1 MKMKLTEGNKTN
13 TACRVCRNKDLKLF
27 LDLGKQPPANAF
39 VTSEQI
45 GDLEKG
51 YEKVFPL
58 RVYFC
63 PNCGLVQLLDIVNPD
78 ILFKDYAYFTGKSS
92 QTMKQHF
99 KELAMKLAAQYL
111 EKGDLVIDIGGNDGT
126 FLSCFTDNMKTIN
139 VEPSKNVAMESVKK
153 NITTITDY
161 FSISTAHNILNE
173 EPGGKA
179 KVITATNVFAH
190 VDNLYEFM
198 AGVKLLLEPKGVF
211 VIEVPHLLHLILNN
225 EFDTIYHEHLSYFS
239 LSSLIKLGDI
249 FNLPLF
255 KVEKIPVHGGSIRC
269 YFGNHTKDKS
279 ILSVLNDEHEGGLF
293 DLKTYKEFA
302 KKVEE
307 IKNALHMLLVTLK
320 VKENKRIV
328 GYGAPAKG
336 NTLLNYCGI
345 GSELLDYLTDTTP
358 YKQGRYSPGMHIP
371 VVSPDKF
378 HEDSPDYALM
388 LPWNFEEEILV
399 KEKDFLMNGGK
410 WIVPIPFVRV
420 IKKEDKREVNP

>member
-1 MKMKLTEGNKTN
+1 MKLTKGNKTN
-13 TACRVCRNKDLKLF
+13 TACRVCGNKDLKLL

-39 VTSEQI
+39 VTSKQI
-45 GDLEKG
+45 RDLGEG

-63 PNCGLVQLLDIVNPD
+63 PNCSLVQLLDIVNPD

-99 KELAMKLAAQYL
+99 NELAMKLAAQYL

-126 FLSCFTDNMKTIN
+126 FLSCFTDDIKTIN

-153 NITTITDY
+153 NITTITD
-161 FSISTAHNILNE
+161 FFNISTAHNILNE
-173 EPGGKA
+173 ERGGKA
-179 KVITATNVFAH
+179 KIITATNVFAH
-190 VDNLYEFM
+190 VDNLHEFM
-198 AGVKLLLEPKGVF
+198 AGVKLLLKPEGVF
-211 VIEVPHLLHLILNN
+211 IIEVPHLLHLILNN

-239 LSSLIKLGDI
+239 LSPLIKLGDI

-269 YFGNHTKDKS
+269 YFGNYAKDKS
-279 ILSVLNDEHEGGLF
+279 ILSVLNEEREGGLF

-307 IKNALHMLLVTLK
+307 IKNALYTLLVALK
-320 VKENKRIV
+320 KENKRIV

-345 GSELLDYLTDTTP
+345 GPELLDYITDTTP

-378 HEDSPDYALM
+378 HEDPPDYALM
-388 LPWNFEEEILV
+388 LPWNFKEEILV

-410 WIVPIPFVRV
+410 WIIPIPSVRV
-420 IKKEDKREVNP
+420 ITKDDKRGLNPR